1 MKEKSLSEN
10 VPITETELIESIRD
24 FYTPRSL
31 VRAICDIGRIP
42 PHSLESHVGVGFID
56 IADYTYLSKF
66 LSPKENQILLNGL
79 YTAFQIVLERH
90 GGYMN
95 KIEGDSMMF
104 QFDDIL
110 DRRLRSLGKEERL
123 SLIARELFFTCVEM
137 QRICILFNHADGR
150 FIDSSAPE
158 EAHSALSDAF
168 DIINSLRSKNDL
180 SSTLF
185 AFFQIRI
192 RIGANIGEVTIGNF
206 GPYGSKHWDVI
217 GLPVINAKRME
228 STAPVGGLR
237 ISAEFFD
244 ILERN
249 GIADDYL
256 AQFKAEAS
264 EQGSVYRYIAKEELF
279 HYREVTVREKHG
291 ARYPTYSVQVYPTLP
306 ESICRQTQELLLHGE
321 GGAKRVVEFIK
332 YYRGNHYV
340 IDRLESLFEKKGVYI
355 RKRKLLEIVHPKLAR
370 VTVGKKDPSLFT
382 ILGYLDRYQDYVQ
395 SSPSEDT
402 AVEWADYDSYIA
414 ALTDGAKSRH
424 ESRKR
429 LAVQKSWLFEVVIP
443 IVYSAIEASLREY
456 QATLETDGSR
466 GPGKVAIAS
475 GGAAASDDE
484 DIADLE
490 PA

>member
-1 MKEKSLSEN
+1 MRDKSLSEKTP
-10 VPITETELIESIRD
+10 VTETELIESIRD

-104 QFDDIL
+104 QFDDVL
-110 DRRLRSLGKEERL
+110 DRRLRTLDKEERL

-150 FIDSSAPE
+150 FIDASAPE
-158 EAHSALSDAF
+158 EAHAALSEAF

-237 ISAEFFD
+237 ISAEFYD

-264 EQGSVYRYIAKEELF
+264 AQGSVYRYISKDELF
-279 HYREVTVREKHG
+279 NYREVTVREKHG

-321 GGAKRVVEFIK
+321 GGAKRIVEFVR

-340 IDRLESLFEKKGVYI
+340 IDRLEALFEKKGVVI
-355 RKRKLLEIVHPKLAR
+355 RKRELLELVHPKLAR
-370 VTVGKKDPSLFT
+370 VTVGKKAPSLFT
-382 ILGYLDRYQDYVQ
+382 LLGYLDRYLDYVQ
-395 SSPSEDT
+395 SRPAEET
-402 AVEWADYDSYIA
+402 AASGESYDSFISS
-414 ALTDGAKSRH
+414 LVKDAKSRH
-424 ESRKR
+424 ESRKK

-443 IVYSAIEASLREY
+443 VVYSALEASIREY
-456 QATLETDGSR
+456 QKTNETAAQDADR
-466 GPGKVAIAS
+466 KVGVTP
-475 GGAAASDDE
+475 GGAAAMNDE
-484 DIADLE
+484 DVADLE